1 MSLLNRPS
9 DGMHSV
15 LIAVTNLLAQ
25 EGAMPLQQIIELC
38 APESCG
44 DPSQV
49 RQTINT
55 WVKLGLFGKSED
67 DKISFSKAISKSEKT
82 RESLPRVARRLVLA
96 PENNTNLWA
105 AESIGSADFTRSV
118 AWLLAQ
124 DVYQRELHSWDKQ
137 AQPLLQKQ
145 LSAGVTIIQNSTR
158 WDGLKAWSQFLGF
171 AWSGKFPSG
180 ALVIDPTEAVADAL
194 PEIFKKRSKITA
206 EHLVGE
212 LAQNI
217 PVLDSGAYRNEVE
230 SKMIEHGGWHPQPEG
245 CVSTSL
251 SRSILRLIHEGIL
264 VGENLSDAGSR
275 LRLIG
280 RAQKEIE
287 TFSHITFAGKP

>member
-15 LIAVTNLLAQ
+15 LIAVNNLLAQ

-44 DPSQV
+44 EPSQV

-67 DKISFSKAISKSEKT
+67 DKISFSKSISKSEKA
-82 RESLPRVARRLVLA
+82 REALPRVARRLVLS
-96 PENNTNLWA
+96 PENNANLWA

-124 DVYQRELHSWDKQ
+124 DVYRAELNSWGD
-137 AQPLLQKQ
+137 AQGLIQKQ
-145 LSAGVTIIQNSTR
+145 VNKNVTIIQNDTR
-158 WDGLKAWSQFLGF
+158 WSGLKAWSQFLGF
-171 AWSGKFPSG
+171 AWSGKFPGG

-206 EHLVGE
+206 EQLVGE

-217 PVLDSGAYRNEVE
+217 PVLDSGDHRNEVE

>member
-15 LIAVTNLLAQ
+15 LIAVNNLLAQ
-25 EGAMPLQQIIELC
+25 EGPMRIQQIIELC

-44 DPSQV
+44 DQSQV
-49 RQTINT
+49 RQTLNT

-67 DKISFSKAISKSEKT
+67 DKISFSKSIAKSEKT
-82 RESLPRVARRLVLA
+82 REALPRVARRLVLA

-105 AESIGSADFTRSV
+105 AESIGSADFTRSI

-124 DVYQRELHSWDKQ
+124 DVYRAELNSWGDAQ
-137 AQPLLQKQ
+137 ALIQKQ
-145 LSAGVTIIQNSTR
+145 VNKSVTIIQNDTR
-158 WDGLKAWSQFLGF
+158 WSGLKAWSQFLGF
-171 AWSGKFPSG
+171 VWFGKFPSG
-180 ALVIDPTEAVADAL
+180 ALVIDPTEAISDAL
-194 PEIFKKRSKITA
+194 PEIFKKRSTITA
-206 EHLVGE
+206 EQFVAE
-212 LAQNI
+212 LAQSI
-217 PVLDSGAYRNEVE
+217 PVLDSGEYRNEVE
-230 SKMIEHGGWHPQPEG
+230 SKLNEHGAWHPQPEG

-251 SRSILRLIHEGIL
+251 SRCILRLIHEGIL

-280 RAQKEIE
+280 HAQKEIE
-287 TFSHITFAGKP
+287 TFSHITFVGRL

>member
-15 LIAVTNLLAQ
+15 LIVVSNLLAQ
-25 EGAMPLQQIIELC
+25 EGAMPMQQIIELC

-49 RQTINT
+49 RQTLNT

-67 DKISFSKAISKSEKT
+67 DKISFSKSISKSEKA
-82 RESLPRVARRLVLA
+82 RESLPRVARRIVLS
-96 PENNTNLWA
+96 PENNANLWA

-124 DVYQRELHSWDKQ
+124 DVYRAELNSWSD
-137 AQPLLQKQ
+137 AQSLIQKQ
-145 LSAGVTIIQNSTR
+145 VNKNVTIIQNDTR
-158 WDGLKAWSQFLGF
+158 WSGLKAWSQFLGF
-171 AWSGKFPSG
+171 AWSGKFPGG
-180 ALVIDPTEAVADAL
+180 ALVIDPTEAVTDAL

-206 EHLVGE
+206 DQLVAE
-212 LAQNI
+212 LAQKI
-217 PVLDSGAYRNEVE
+217 PVLDSGDYRTEVE
-230 SKMIEHGGWHPQPEG
+230 SKMIEHGGWHPQPGG

-280 RAQKEIE
+280 RAQKEID
-287 TFSHITFAGKP
+287 TFSHITFTGKP

>member
-15 LIAVTNLLAQ
+15 LIAVNNLLAQ
-25 EGAMPLQQIIELC
+25 EGALPLQQIIELC

-67 DKISFSKAISKSEKT
+67 DKISFSKSISKSEKA
-82 RESLPRVARRLVLA
+82 REALPRVARRLVLS
-96 PENNTNLWA
+96 PENNANLWA
-105 AESIGSADFTRSV
+105 AESVGSADFTRSV

-124 DVYQRELHSWDKQ
+124 DVYRAELNSWGD
-137 AQPLLQKQ
+137 AQVLIQKQ
-145 LSAGVTIIQNSTR
+145 VNKNVTIIQNDTR
-158 WDGLKAWSQFLGF
+158 WSGLKAWSQFLGF
-171 AWSGKFPSG
+171 AWSGKFPGG

-206 EHLVGE
+206 EQLVGE
-212 LAQNI
+212 LAQII

-280 RAQKEIE
+280 RVQKEIE

>member
-9 DGMHSV
+9 DGMHSI
-15 LIAVTNLLAQ
+15 LIAVINLLAQ
-25 EGAMPLQQIIELC
+25 EGPMPIQQIIVLC

-44 DPSQV
+44 DQSQV
-49 RQTINT
+49 RQTLNN

-82 RESLPRVARRLVLA
+82 REALPNVARRLVLA
-96 PENNTNLWA
+96 PDNNTNLWA

-124 DVYQRELHSWDKQ
+124 DVYRAELNSWSDAQ
-137 AQPLLQKQ
+137 ALIQKQ
-145 LSAGVTIIQNSTR
+145 LRKSVTIIQNDTR
-158 WDGLKAWSQFLGF
+158 WSGLKSWSQFLGF
-171 AWSGKFPSG
+171 SWSAKFPSG
-180 ALVIDPTEAVADAL
+180 ALVIDPTEAISDAL
-194 PEIFKKRSKITA
+194 PELFKKDSQITA
-206 EHLVGE
+206 EQFISE
-212 LAQNI
+212 LAQSI
-217 PVLDSGAYRNEVE
+217 PVLDSGDYRNEVE
-230 SKMIEHGGWHPQPEG
+230 KRMIEHGNWHPQPEG

-251 SRSILRLIHEGIL
+251 SRSILRLVHEGIL

-287 TFSHITFAGKP
+287 TFSHITFVGK

>member
-9 DGMHSV
+9 DGLYSV
-15 LIAVTNLLAQ
+15 LIVVYKLLAQ
-25 EGAMPLQQIIELC
+25 EGPMTVQQFVELC

-44 DPSQV
+44 DQSQV
-49 RQTINT
+49 RMTLNT
-55 WVKLGLFGKSED
+55 WVKLGLFGKAED
-67 DKISFSKAISKSEKT
+67 DKISFSKSVSKSEKT
-82 RESLPRVARRLVLA
+82 CEALPRVARRLVLA
-96 PENNTNLWA
+96 PDNNANLWA

-124 DVYQRELHSWDKQ
+124 DVYQHELHSWDKQ

-145 LSAGVTIIQNSTR
+145 FGAGATIVQNSTR
-158 WDGLKAWSQFLGF
+158 WDGLKSWSQFLGF

-180 ALVIDPTEAVADAL
+180 MLIIDPTEAVRDSL
-194 PEIFKKRSKITA
+194 PNIFRGRPKITA
-206 EHLVGE
+206 EQFINE
-212 LAQNI
+212 LAQSI
-217 PVLDSGAYRNEVE
+217 PVLDSGDYRNAVE
-230 SKMIEHGGWHPQPEG
+230 SKMIEHGDWHPQPEG

-251 SRSILRLIHEGIL
+251 SRSILRLIHEGML

-280 RAQKEIE
+280 RAQKEIAS
-287 TFSHITFAGKP
+287 FSHLTFVGKQ